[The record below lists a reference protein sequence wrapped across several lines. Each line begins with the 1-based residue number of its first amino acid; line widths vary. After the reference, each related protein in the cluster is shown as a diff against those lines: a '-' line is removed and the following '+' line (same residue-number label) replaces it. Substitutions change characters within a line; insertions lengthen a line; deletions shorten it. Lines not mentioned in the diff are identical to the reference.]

1 MDDVVSFG
9 DGDNDI
15 EMLKQSGV
23 GYAMF
28 NSNDN
33 VKLNADKVTEK
44 SNNDDGVAIEIE
56 KLFDII

>member
-28 NSNDN
+28 NANDN